1 MKTFSKFFMMFAAL
15 VLIYQTQQ
23 PAQKIYAAE
32 EGQYS
37 IAYINDFNGDC
48 QIKRNGEN
56 KYEDIDD
63 MYLPLYENDTVKTG
77 KDGYAE
83 IAFDDDTIVKLDPNS
98 DMVILTLERKDWKQT
113 IIELITGKLFT
124 SVNKLQGNDKF
135 EVKTKM
141 AMAAVKGTDFAVDAG
156 DQNNRDSKVGVYGG
170 SVKVSGLDA
179 NGKVVNEVIIPENQE
194 TTVGEKDRKASNPYK
209 MREYFLKRKTEM
221 FDMRNRV
228 KYMRELKRTGRLRQY
243 QQQVRQKKMENFRQ
257 RLNSSPNSFSQER
270 RMKVQKMLHKYDNN
284 NRNFSN
290 KKVKMKRKLFER
302 RPEK

>member
-1 MKTFSKFFMMFAAL
+1 MRTFLKFFMMFTVL
-15 VLIYQTQQ
+15 VLIYQTRQ

-63 MYLPLYENDTVKTG
+63 LYLPLYENDTVRTG

-98 DMVILTLERKDWKQT
+98 DMVILTLERRDWKQT
-113 IIELITGKLFT
+113 IIELLTGKLFT
-124 SVNKLQGNDKF
+124 SVNKLQGDDKF
-135 EVKTKM
+135 VVKTKM

-156 DQNNRDSKVGVYGG
+156 DQNNTDSKVGVYGG

-179 NGKVVNEVIIPENQE
+179 NGKVINEVTIPENQE
-194 TTVGEKDRKASNPYK
+194 TTVNQKDRKATNPYAMK
-209 MREYFLKRKTEM
+209 DYFLKRKTEM

-243 QQQVRQKKMENFRQ
+243 QLQVRQKKMEYIRQ
-257 RLNSSPNSFSQER
+257 RLNSSPNSFSRER
-270 RMKVQKMLHKYDNN
+270 RIKMQRMLYKYDNN
-284 NRNFSN
+284 NRSFSN
-290 KKVKMKRKLFER
+290 KKIRIKKKLFDK
-302 RPEK
+302 RPER